1 MPGRIRNAVVL
12 LIGGALILLIVR
24 VPLQLSRVFD
34 ASQALS
40 AAMSAQPYDSEDAA
54 VDAYHVLKQYP
65 RSTRAF
71 VVTVCRGWNAG
82 FYDDVAR
89 LMQWWLPHGAIPSIY
104 DDCTNKNPISH
115 ALNVMAPDGDVR
127 GGLVVVNEGTEGGV
141 ARPTVEDI
149 DELAPD
155 VRAQYLA
162 TVCRNAKSGLAMLA
176 DWQMRTYREGLGAPD
191 AVLAGLPASWG
202 CMEVSGI
209 GQ

>member
-1 MPGRIRNAVVL
+1 MPSQIRNALVL
-12 LIGGALILLIVR
+12 LVGGALILLVAR

-34 ASQALS
+34 ASRTLS
-40 AAMSAQPYDSEDAA
+40 SAMSEQPYDSEHAA

-71 VVTVCRGWNAG
+71 VVTVCRAWNAG

-89 LMQWWLPHGAIPSIY
+89 LMQWWLPHGAIPSDY
-104 DDCTNKNPISH
+104 DDCTSRNPISR

-127 GGLVVVNEGTEGGV
+127 SGLVVVNVGVEGGV
-141 ARPTVEDI
+141 ARPTLEDI

-155 VRAQYLA
+155 ARAQYLA
-162 TVCRNAKSGLAMLA
+162 VVCRNAKSGLAMLA
-176 DWQMRTYREGLGAPD
+176 DWQMGTYREEVGTPD
-191 AVLAGLPASWG
+191 EVLAGLPASWG
-202 CMEVSGI
+202 CREVSGI